1 MRAQIVKL
9 SNEGEKVMEDQF
21 VLDEDRAM
29 EMFEDY
35 ILDDPEMDDY
45 VREQYAAYA
54 SGEDKYG
61 REKRIGWLV
70 KNGKISETS
79 VTGKYSLY
87 LYVNDEDEREID
99 EYYESCMCNERELD
113 NDEIIMYAVEPEKRK
128 MVKELYDDVVRGYP
142 ADAFDRLVELLG
154 DKAEDL
160 QENLEFLLRDRE
172 AEQHRAATISDW
184 YARSARSGSNMG
196 D

>member
-9 SNEGEKVMEDQF
+9 SNEGEKVLEDQF

-45 VREQYAAYA
+45 VLEKYAAFV
-54 SGEDKYG
+54 SGEDKKG
-61 REKRIGWLV
+61 REQRVHWLV
-70 KNGKISETS
+70 RNGKISERS
-79 VTGKYSLY
+79 IKGRYDLELRVEE
-87 LYVNDEDEREID
+87 EDDREID
-99 EYYESCMCNERELD
+99 EYYESCMCNERELH

>member
-184 YARSARSGSNMG
+184 YARSARSGSNLG